1 MDSLSKLFG
10 GKSDLPLAVVQYKR
24 DDFGV
29 GTEENLHWAIVAVSS
44 NKSGTIVGAV
54 WQVINREYSDGRGL
68 VWELSH
74 RTQVVLNKSSKCL
87 GGVIIGSI
95 KGKDVEMLNN
105 LIQSNHMPQ
114 VKSQGWN
121 CRTWVMEVIQ
131 YTLMLKGWASKP
143 IATEASLLPS
153 LRVASKTTRDASIKE
168 GKTQPLLVDFV
179 A

>member
-54 WQVINREYSDGRGL
+54 WQVINRKYSDGRGL

-74 RTQVVLNKSSKCL
+74 RTQVELNKSSKCL

-95 KGKDVEMLNN
+95 KGKDVEKLNTVRPTFLPLYSCSDPAN
-105 LIQSNHMPQ
+105 LLSRSLSRAII
-114 VKSQGWN
+114 
-121 CRTWVMEVIQ
+121 CRRSSPRAGTA
-131 YTLMLKGWASKP
+131 GP
-143 IATEASLLPS
+143 
-153 LRVASKTTRDASIKE
+153 
-168 GKTQPLLVDFV
+168 G
-179 A
+179 

>member
-44 NKSGTIVGAV
+44 SKSGTIVGAV
-54 WQVINREYSDGRGL
+54 WQVINRKYSDGRGL

-74 RTQVVLNKSSKCL
+74 RTQVELNKSSKCL

-95 KGKDVEMLNN
+95 KGKDVEMLNT
-105 LIQSNHMPQ
+105 
-114 VKSQGWN
+114 V
-121 CRTWVMEVIQ
+121 R
-131 YTLMLKGWASKP
+131 P
-143 IATEASLLPS
+143 IFLP
-153 LRVASKTTRDASIKE
+153 
-168 GKTQPLLVDFV
+168 
-179 A
+179 